1 MKKSTLLII
10 NLILCTIP
18 GTLLSQNNSGLSI
31 EKTENQISIGNSFI
45 KRTFSTANNKVTT
58 TSITNYR
65 TDGTPTMFIPG
76 KGSEEFV
83 MNTLEPEIVI
93 DLGAISKTAWTITA
107 SSYSTTETAPSGP
120 PQAFID
126 GKTNT
131 HWHSNYGTGVG
142 GQNYPHWVTIDLQ
155 QPESFKSFT
164 YTPRQDGENANGNI
178 LQYEIYT
185 SNTENSFPAT
195 PTKKGSFTYSG
206 AKPIHVNFDTEIT
219 ARYVKFI
226 GLSAKNGLRFAGGA
240 EFDLNKQT
248 YVAPEQNLPT
258 AYSKTGW
265 TVEGNSVTS
274 SENAPFQAIIDNNI
288 NTFWHSNYGSGTGPT
303 TLPFYFIIDM
313 KESKLINTFSY
324 LPRQTGGNGIAKD
337 YELYISET
345 KEGLE
350 TALASNKGIL
360 DQRGTNATY
369 VSLNNPVSGRFVKF
383 VIRSTWNGGSFG
395 SCAEFDL
402 YAEKYT
408 APKLKI
414 NTSDLELDTVTY
426 AQTLGHP
433 ETAKI
438 RFEFKP
444 YTVNDINWS
453 IKMVVS
459 MNEDDHYM
467 RKHLEI
473 SVPESQQSLARIDY
487 IDGEHL
493 KINTTDKTWS
503 RPNMEGGVGGMN
515 GYLISTGQPV
525 YIQGMFFGSEFP
537 HTETSIGTDSIGHIR
552 YFSGKNFAM
561 FKNENRLTDNT
572 FSTWKTVA
580 GAARSTDIQVIQSDF
595 FEYIRDISTPSNFRM
610 QYNSWYDFMM
620 DINENNIQSSFWEM
634 EKGFTQYAVPPMH
647 SYVVDDGWNA
657 YGPFASEN
665 TTGFWQ
671 FNSKFPN
678 GLTNASDLA
687 HRFSSSFGLWLGPRG
702 GYNYNADFARFL
714 QNNENGE
721 YNPGSADIV
730 TNHKRYLELLNEFF
744 LDAQD
749 KYKINYWKF
758 DGFTTTPPTSK
769 SDQRMSGGEQGMY
782 YMTEHWER
790 WIDILK
796 NIRNK
801 STQQQQDM
809 WINLTCYVN
818 PSPWYLQWANSVWIQ
833 NSTDIGRHNTGRTR
847 QVDQLLSYRDGRY
860 FDFNKVRQFQFP
872 FANIYNHD
880 PIYGKTGTNL
890 ANQMTDDEFRA
901 YLFMMATRGSAFWE
915 LYYSYNMLAEGQKWM
930 INAEALNWIDENFH
944 ILRNSKIIGETPET
958 AGVYGYSCW
967 DGFEGIVSVRN
978 PATTAKTFTLTLDRN
993 IGVKEGTAGLH
1004 RVSILNF
1011 NTTTPDNN
1019 SGTYDYGQQI
1029 SLTLQPGEIRIWQF
1043 SPEADNTSA
1052 VAETVKTI
1060 SNNNVTLKFNERVS
1074 IDNAVFKIN
1083 NVAATTKTLAA
1094 DYKTVTLSTSTLTAY
1109 NGYEISYSNVKDYSG
1124 NISDGTVN
1132 FVHYPSSLV
1141 AKADSLTDINATT
1154 GIINEFSERMN
1165 KSLMIFENAAAPIVS
1180 EHAIAGVSDFNIS
1193 LHIQTSSK
1201 SATFFKQGTEISLAT
1216 DAESKIVFNVKDLS
1230 VTSRKALSADSM
1242 YFVSVCREKNGM
1254 LKIYINGQLDNSVYN
1269 KNILNQN
1276 IQKAQIQLG
1285 SSNFSGKITSLKV
1298 HNKAYAF
1305 DENTTLFNNQPWYFK
1320 MISSAGNGGTI
1331 SPLGKKMVQR
1341 GKSQAY
1347 VITPDNGYEVEK
1359 ILINGNEHINKNKIQ
1374 YITNILADHNIEV
1387 QFVPVSGVEH
1397 IFGNIVLYPN
1407 PVETVLYIKGAD
1419 NATITLT
1426 NLNGQMLQKVK
1437 TTQNLT
1443 EINMEQF
1450 SAGIYLV
1457 KIEKDN
1463 ASQTYRVAK
1472 TK

>member
-1 MKKSTLLII
+1 MLIRLLLLFFIFIFSLPVHSQTKEKLLI
-10 NLILCTIP
+10 
-18 GTLLSQNNSGLSI
+18 
-31 EKTENQISIGNSFI
+31 EKSAKEISISNKYL
-45 KRTFSTANNKVTT
+45 KRTFSIANNKLSTT
-58 TSITNYR
+58 AITNYR
-65 TDGTPTMFIPG
+65 TDGVPTVFVPG

-83 MNTLEPEIVI
+83 INTLEPEIVA
-93 DLGAISKTAWTITA
+93 DLGAISKKDWTITA

-120 PQAFID
+120 PQALID
-126 GKTNT
+126 GKINT

-142 GQNYPHWVTIDLQ
+142 EQNYPHWVIIDLQ
-155 QPESFKSFT
+155 QSQTFKSFT
-164 YTPRQDGENANGNI
+164 YTPRQEGENTNGNI

-206 AKPIHVNFDTEIT
+206 VKPIHVNFDTEIT
-219 ARYVKFI
+219 ARYVKFVA
-226 GLSAKNGLRFAGGA
+226 LSAKNGLRFAAGA

-248 YVAPEQNLPT
+248 YIAPEQNLPT

-274 SENAPFQAIIDNNI
+274 SENAPFQAIVDNNI

-313 KESKLINTFSY
+313 KEVKQINTFSY
-324 LPRQTGGNGIAKD
+324 LPRQTGTNGIAKD

-350 TALASNKGIL
+350 TAKPSSKGIL
-360 DQRGTNATY
+360 AQNGTNATY
-369 VSLNNPVSGRFVKF
+369 VCLENPVFGRYVKF
-383 VIRSTWNGGSFG
+383 VIRSTWNGGSYG

-402 YAEKYT
+402 YAEKYII
-408 APKLKI
+408 PKLKI

-426 AQTLGHP
+426 AQTLGQP
-433 ETAKI
+433 ETAEI

-444 YTVNDINWS
+444 YTVKNIEWT
-453 IKMVVS
+453 IKMVVN

-473 SVPESQQSLARIDY
+473 SVPEAQQSLTRIDY
-487 IDGEHL
+487 IDGEYL
-493 KINTTDKTWS
+493 KTNPDDKTWS
-503 RPNMEGGVGGMN
+503 HPNMESGVGGMN
-515 GYLISTGQPV
+515 GYLISTGQPI

-561 FKNENRLTDNT
+561 FKNENRLSNNT

-595 FEYIRDISTPSNFRM
+595 FEYIRDISTPTKFRM
-610 QYNSWYDFMM
+610 QYNSWYDFML
-620 DINENNIQSSFWEM
+620 DINENNIQSSFREM
-634 EKGFTQYAVPPMH
+634 EKGFTQNGVPPMH

-657 YGPFASEN
+657 YGPFLKEN
-665 TTGFWQ
+665 NTGFWQ

-678 GLTNASDLA
+678 GLTNASGLA

-702 GYNYNADFARFL
+702 GYNYNAEFARFL
-714 QNNENGE
+714 QNNGNGE

-790 WIDILK
+790 WIEILK

-833 NSTDIGRHNTGRTR
+833 NSNDIGRVNTGRTR

-930 INAEALNWIDENFH
+930 INAEALNWIAENFH
-944 ILRNSKIIGETPET
+944 ILRNSKIIGETPENS
-958 AGVYGYSCW
+958 GVYGYSCW
-967 DGFEGIVSVRN
+967 DGYEGIVSVRN
-978 PATTAKTFTLTLDRN
+978 PSTSAKTFTLTLDRN
-993 IGVKEGTAGLH
+993 IGVKEGAAGLH
-1004 RVSILNF
+1004 RVTVVNF
-1011 NTTTPDNN
+1011 NTTSPDIN
-1019 SGTYDYGQQI
+1019 SSTYDYGQKI

-1052 VAETVKTI
+1052 FAETVKST
-1060 SNNNVTLKFNERVS
+1060 SNNNVTLKFNERVN

-1083 NVAATTKTLAA
+1083 NVAATIKTLAA
-1094 DYKTVTLSTSTLTAY
+1094 DYKTVTLSTSNLTAY

-1132 FVHYPSSLV
+1132 FVYYPSMLV
-1141 AKADSLTDINATT
+1141 AKADSLTDLNATT
-1154 GIINEFSERMN
+1154 GITYEFSERMN
-1165 KSLMIFENAAAPIVS
+1165 KSLMFFENATASITT
-1180 EHAIAGVSDFNIS
+1180 EHAISGISDFNIS
-1193 LHIQTSSK
+1193 LHLQTSSK
-1201 SATFFKQGTEISLAT
+1201 GATFFSQGNEIILST
-1216 DAESKIVFNVKDLS
+1216 DQNSHIVFKVKELTL
-1230 VTSRKALSADSM
+1230 TSRKSLSADSI

-1285 SSNFSGKITSLKV
+1285 SSNFIGKITSLKV

-1305 DENTTLFNNQPWYFK
+1305 DENTTLFNNQPWYFE
-1320 MISSAGNGGTI
+1320 MISSAGKGGTI

-1347 VITPDNGYEVEK
+1347 VITPDNGYEVDK
-1359 ILINGNEHINKNKIQ
+1359 ILINGNEHINKNKLQ
-1374 YITNILADHNIEV
+1374 YITNISADHHIEV
-1387 QFVPVSGVEH
+1387 QFVPVSAVEY
-1397 IFGNIVLYPN
+1397 IFGNTVFYPN
-1407 PVETVLYIKGAD
+1407 PVENVLYIKGAD
-1419 NATITLT
+1419 NTTITLT
-1426 NLNGQMLQKVK
+1426 NLNGQILQKVRSI
-1437 TTQNLT
+1437 QHLT
-1443 EINMEQF
+1443 EINMEQL

-1457 KIEKDN
+1457 KFEKDN
-1463 ASQTYRVAK
+1463 ISK
-1472 TK
+1472 TIKVVKIK